1 VSAFARLALGALLV
15 GTSLVMAVLAPP
27 EPPTCLRYV
36 ASAQDVDAHHHPACN
51 REATP

>member
-1 VSAFARLALGALLV
+1 MSAFARLVLGATLV
-15 GTSLVMAVLAPP
+15 ATSLVMAVTAPP

-36 ASAQDVDAHHHPACN
+36 AAAQDVDAHHHPACN